1 MPTKTLLQLR
11 QDARRAAGL
20 TADADAVPDPTV
32 NTYINEAYHELY
44 DLIIDADDARIFARN
59 ATNLPSVGE
68 HSYRLPGDFY
78 RMISCHVRRGAF
90 YVPAERADPSE
101 MATLADNQLNYGRPK
116 YFVRWH
122 INTGEWFL
130 FMYPEPEADT
140 IAVTYFPLPMEL
152 LLDADALSNPASWL
166 SFVSYGAAIKMLNQ
180 LERDS
185 TAQMIELRK
194 LGQRIEDSVND
205 LDMNSPAVV
214 RDISGRGDG
223 RSFW

>member
-1 MPTKTLLQLR
+1 M
-11 QDARRAAGL
+11 
-20 TADADAVPDPTV
+20 
-32 NTYINEAYHELY
+32 Y